1 MSTIEHAGLSDQ
13 GPVRENNEDYIAHK
27 CPEEA
32 EVRLEKGSL
41 FVLADGVGGN
51 LAGEVASRVASET
64 LISAYY
70 GGSKRPGR
78 AMQDAFTQANLRV
91 YDLSRENPEY
101 SRMQTTL
108 CAFALIGNQVHIGHI
123 GDSRLYRVRGD
134 EVAQLTKDHS
144 EVGEL
149 VKMQLL
155 TAEEA
160 RHHPRRNIITRSIGS
175 ELIPQP
181 DFRVETVDIGDVLV
195 LCTDGLWEPV
205 EESALAT
212 VVGSHAAA
220 DACQA
225 LVTMAIENGTEDNV
239 SLQVVKVLGWEE
251 NARLETGTSSGF
263 MQKLK
268 GFLGV
273 KGP

>member
-13 GPVRENNEDYIAHK
+13 GPVRENNEDYIAHQR
-27 CPEEA
+27 PEDA
-32 EVRLEKGSL
+32 ETRLEKGSL

-51 LAGEVASRVASET
+51 LAGEVASREASET

-70 GGSKRPGR
+70 SGSKRPGR

-91 YDLSRENPEY
+91 FDLSHEKPEY

-123 GDSRLYRVRGD
+123 GDSRLYRVRGA

-149 VKMQLL
+149 VRMQLL
-155 TAEEA
+155 TPEEA
-160 RHHPRRNIITRSIGS
+160 RHHPRRNVITRAIGS

-181 DFRVETVDIGDVLV
+181 DFRVETVEIGDALV

-205 EESALAT
+205 EESALAGM
-212 VVGSHAAA
+212 VDSHSAV

-225 LVTMAIENGTEDNV
+225 LIALAIKNGTQDNV
-239 SLQVVKVLGWEE
+239 SVQVVKVLGWEE
-251 NARLETGTSSGF
+251 NAHLDTGTQSSF